1 MDAEFIEYKAEAKAT
16 MNALE
21 KKIDDGIGR
30 LFASIK
36 AMKEESDAKF
46 EELRQLILGT
56 APSQSTNVDHVPQIT
71 KVPAKTAP
79 YVPPIRRRYDDL
91 GFELHNLESS
101 TAIGKNLR
109 PKSWDVEGS
118 NKLEPGTTNDMN
130 GGAGTYVGWWGFDLR
145 AFEGLNCD
153 LGKGEERITWN
164 PGINHHPSE
173 RKGNYGLNSSIES
186 VIKSNH
192 VFQHFRPNDDQ
203 HERRGVQRRIW
214 DPGITWLKILKE
226 HLEDKVKRLGSDLFY
241 KNRIIINRGL
251 GIVFGGSC
259 GVCHSDLHVIK
270 GELPFPS
277 PCVLGH
283 EITGEVVEHGP
294 LTDTKTIERLPVG
307 ARVVGAFIMPC
318 GNCFFCT
325 KGQDDL
331 CEAFFA
337 YNRAKGTLY
346 DGETRLFLRG
356 SSKSACISNIA
367 FLLIRGD
374 ELAWPGGL
382 GKPVY
387 MYSMGGL
394 AEYSVVPAHGLAIL
408 PQTLPYSESAVIGCA
423 VFTAYGAMAHAA
435 QVRPGDAVA
444 VIGVGG
450 VGSSCL
456 QIARAFGASEI
467 IAVDIQDEKLEKAKL
482 LGATHVVNARTED
495 AVAKIMDITGG
506 MGVDTC
512 VEALGN
518 PKTFSQCVQ
527 SVRAGGKA
535 VMIGLTLSGAKGVID
550 INHLVRRQIKVMGSY
565 GGRARHDLPKLV
577 KLAESGIF
585 NLDAAVSRKCKF
597 EEAGAAYDDLNK
609 GNIIGRAVVEIM

>member
-1 MDAEFIEYKAEAKAT
+1 MRGAVFWEPNKPMT
-16 MNALE
+16 
-21 KKIDDGIGR
+21 
-30 LFASIK
+30 
-36 AMKEESDAKF
+36 F
-46 EELRQLILGT
+46 E
-56 APSQSTNVDHVPQIT
+56 D
-71 KVPAKTAP
+71 
-79 YVPPIRRRYDDL
+79 
-91 GFELHNLESS
+91 FEMP
-101 TAIGKNLR
+101 R
-109 PKSWDVEGS
+109 PKVNEV
-118 NKLEPGTTNDMN
+118 L
-130 GGAGTYVGWWGFDLR
+130 
-145 AFEGLNCD
+145 
-153 LGKGEERITWN
+153 
-164 PGINHHPSE
+164 
-173 RKGNYGLNSSIES
+173 
-186 VIKSNH
+186 IK
-192 VFQHFRPNDDQ
+192 
-203 HERRGVQRRIW
+203 
-214 DPGITWLKILKE
+214 TKA
-226 HLEDKVKRLGSDLFY
+226 
-241 KNRIIINRGL
+241 
-251 GIVFGGSC
+251 C
-259 GVCHSDLHVIK
+259 GVCHSDLHVMK

-277 PCVLGH
+277 PCVVGH

-294 LTDTKTIERLPVG
+294 LTDTKTIERLPLG

-356 SSKSACISNIA
+356 S
-367 FLLIRGD
+367 
-374 ELAWPGGL
+374 

-394 AEYSVVPAHGLAIL
+394 AEYSVVPANALAIL
-408 PQTLPYSESAVIGCA
+408 PHTLPYAESAVIGCA

-467 IAVDIQDEKLEKAKL
+467 IAVDIQDDKLEKAKIF
-482 LGATHVVNARTED
+482 GATHVVNAKNED
-495 AVAKIMDITGG
+495 AVSRIKEITGG

-518 PKTFSQCVQ
+518 PKTFMQCVQ
-527 SVRAGGKA
+527 SVRDGGKA
-535 VMIGLTLSGAKGVID
+535 VMIGLTLSGAKGEID

-597 EEAGAAYDDLNK
+597 EEAGKAYEDLNK
-609 GNIIGRAVVEIM
+609 GSIIGRAVVLCSSERGSGEGNRVF